1 MLVVG
6 YDIINNNE
14 CLLGANALLC
24 SEHCTGTNWFCPHP
38 NPMSQDNYHSHLAN
52 GETEGEEVI

>member
-24 SEHCTGTNWFCPHP
+24 SEHCTGTN
-38 NPMSQDNYHSHLAN
+38 
-52 GETEGEEVI
+52 